1 MILYTFFNDTS
12 DRKDVWQN
20 LTRKTIQKSFSICN
34 YFLRS
39 SYSEFL
45 FTDSFVMSPK
55 LILATY
61 KLNTK
66 VNLSSSS

>member
-20 LTRKTIQKSFSICN
+20 LTRKTIQKSFSISN

-45 FTDSFVMSPK
+45 FTDGFVMSPK